1 MCGKL
6 SSPGREELEKKQ
18 PPVHPY
24 RLVEQEL
31 SGITELIKKVLKHNV
46 KVLNFRMPKM
56 FIVISLKLK
65 QRGQTL

>member
-1 MCGKL
+1 MRPVSTCGKL

-31 SGITELIKKVLKHNV
+31 SGITELIKKVLK
-46 KVLNFRMPKM
+46 
-56 FIVISLKLK
+56 I
-65 QRGQTL
+65 